1 MEQLL
6 YTVSDCCRLTG
17 LGRTKF
23 YELVA
28 SGAIPLRK
36 VGKKSLIAAADL
48 KRWAEELPAS
58 KETVTLR
65 RSEPS
70 PRLPPQHRSSKN
82 EPAGTSAPGGLSKHA
97 LNSRNKV

>member
-1 MEQLL
+1 MDPLL
-6 YTVSDCCRLTG
+6 LSIADCCRLTG

-48 KRWAEELPAS
+48 KRWAEALPVDDAKGVRALNFKIELP
-58 KETVTLR
+58 R
-65 RSEPS
+65 
-70 PRLPPQHRSSKN
+70 
-82 EPAGTSAPGGLSKHA
+82 
-97 LNSRNKV
+97 